1 MPKKGFKSVTLS
13 EFEYE
18 WINVLAKKENLSIRK
33 AIVKRFNL

>member
-18 WINVLAKKENLSIRK
+18 WITILAKKKICPLEKL
-33 AIVKRFNL
+33 L